1 MGKVF
6 VNRNINLL
14 DNNASHCIM
23 SKDLDKNILKN
34 NYRVI

>member
-1 MGKVF
+1 MVKRF

-14 DNNASHCIM
+14 NIIALQCIM